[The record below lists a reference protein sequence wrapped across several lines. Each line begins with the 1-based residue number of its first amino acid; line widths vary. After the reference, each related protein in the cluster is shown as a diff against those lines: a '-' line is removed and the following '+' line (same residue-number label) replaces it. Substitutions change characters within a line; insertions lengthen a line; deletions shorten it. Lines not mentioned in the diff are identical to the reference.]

1 MMKISGLPKRK
12 SGFSIDSLIGKESE
26 RECEEDKK
34 SSTSS
39 TPSPHPPTSLPSS
52 ALPGLRL
59 NRPENPNNVFRP
71 AFAPGLAMGLNPSQN
86 DSLQRFLMFQNQNRA
101 DFVQHPGVLPS
112 YPWLA
117 GGGLRY
123 SPSFHAAA
131 AAHRLAPD
139 LSFLLQPFRKPKRIR
154 TAFSPSHLMQLEHA
168 FEKNHYVVGQERKE
182 LAASLNLTETQVK
195 VWFQNRRTKYKRM
208 KAEEAGNK
216 SGNNNSSD
224 SIKMDD
230 DLRDEDDFEKMK
242 NDDEESEEDW
252 DTVQVE

>member
-12 SGFSIDSLIGKESE
+12 SGFSIDSLIGKESD

-59 NRPENPNNVFRP
+59 NRPENPNVFRP

-101 DFVQHPGVLPS
+101 EFVQHPGVLPS

-131 AAHRLAPD
+131 AAHRLGKHV
-139 LSFLLQPFRKPKRIR
+139 L
-154 TAFSPSHLMQLEHA
+154 
-168 FEKNHYVVGQERKE
+168 
-182 LAASLNLTETQVK
+182 LNLNTHLERSNRNNIYRAQIKTL
-195 VWFQNRRTKYKRM
+195 FELLIEQNTRLNQIRKFVRELNNGYYSLQH
-208 KAEEAGNK
+208 ESLGN
-216 SGNNNSSD
+216 
-224 SIKMDD
+224 
-230 DLRDEDDFEKMK
+230 EC
-242 NDDEESEEDW
+242 
-252 DTVQVE
+252 VQFVFFSFSNISLLLI